1 MKYTNH
7 NIFKYIF
14 VLVVIALIIGAVY
27 ILYYSNKKDVEVDE
41 EYEVVNEVTSEISIV
56 ENLKM
61 GISSFD
67 TMNPLLTKNK
77 EIDAV
82 HTNFRKR

>member
-14 VLVVIALIIGAVY
+14 ALVVIALIIGAVY

-41 EYEVVNEVTSEISIV
+41 EY
-56 ENLKM
+56 
-61 GISSFD
+61 
-67 TMNPLLTKNK
+67 
-77 EIDAV
+77 
-82 HTNFRKR
+82 